1 MPSTTQEPATER
13 QLSLKEGI
21 TKRFAQVFIFLLLQA
36 VVLFWGAGRLTWI
49 WAWIYLGLSLVS
61 LIVNGTILLRS
72 SPETI
77 AERGQAKFTRK
88 WDKIIALLYGL
99 FLFLLVPLVAAL
111 DIRFAWTGGFDI
123 TWHIVGAFGL
133 AAGFTLGGWAMI
145 VNAYFSTAVR
155 VQSDRGQTVCRNGP
169 YRFVRHPGYVGFILQ
184 AIATPILLGS
194 VWGLF
199 PGLAASVTLVIRTS
213 LEDLTL
219 QRELAGYQ
227 EYAHEVRYRLLPG
240 IW

>member
-1 MPSTTQEPATER
+1 M
-13 QLSLKEGI
+13 SLKEGI
-21 TKRFAQVFIFLLLQA
+21 TRRFAQVFSFLLLQA
-36 VVLFWGAGRLTWI
+36 VVLFWGAGRLAWI
-49 WAWIYLGLSLVS
+49 WAWVYLGISLVS
-61 LIVNGTILLRS
+61 MIVNGTILLRS

-77 AERGQAKFTRK
+77 AERGQAKFIHR
-88 WDKIIALLYGL
+88 WDKIIAVLYSL

-111 DIRFAWTGGFDI
+111 DIRFAWTGGLDN
-123 TWHIVGAFGL
+123 TWHIVGASGV
-133 AAGFTLGGWAMI
+133 AAGFALGGWAMI

-155 VQSDRGQTVCRNGP
+155 VQKDRGQTVCRNGP

-199 PGLAASVTLVIRTS
+199 PGLAASVTLIIRTS
-213 LEDLTL
+213 LEDRTL
-219 QRELAGYQ
+219 QRELAGYE
-227 EYAHEVRYRLLPG
+227 EYALEVRYRLLPG

>member
-77 AERGQAKFTRK
+77 AERGQAKFTQK
-88 WDKIIALLYGL
+88 WDKIIALLYSL

-111 DIRFAWTGGFDI
+111 DTRFAWTGGLDN
-123 TWHIVGAFGL
+123 TWHIAGAIGL
-133 AAGFTLGGWAMI
+133 AVGFALGGWAMI

-155 VQSDRGQTVCRNGP
+155 VQSNRGQTVCHNGP

-184 AIATPILLGS
+184 AIAAPVLLGS

-199 PGLAASVTLVIRTS
+199 PGLAASVTLIIRTS

-219 QRELAGYQ
+219 QRELAGYR
-227 EYAHEVRYRLLPG
+227 EYALEVRYRLLPG

>member
-21 TKRFAQVFIFLLLQA
+21 TKRFAQVFIFLLLQV
-36 VVLFWGAGRLTWI
+36 VVLFWGSGRLTWI
-49 WAWIYLGLSLVS
+49 WAWTYLGISLLSM
-61 LIVNGTILLRS
+61 IVNGAILLRS

-77 AERGQAKFTRK
+77 AERGQAKFTQK
-88 WDKIIALLYGL
+88 WDKIIALLYSL

-111 DIRFAWTGGFDI
+111 DNRFAWTGGLDN

-133 AAGFTLGGWAMI
+133 AAGFALGGWAMI

-155 VQSDRGQTVCRNGP
+155 VQSDRGHTVCRKGP

-199 PGLAASVTLVIRTS
+199 PGLAASVTLIIRTS

-227 EYAHEVRYRLLPG
+227 EYALEVRYRLLPG